1 MNISESQKKWI
12 QVILLLVGLLLLAY
26 IIAKSGI
33 TDNFQTLLTISIPLL
48 ILAFILSNLNILVK
62 VYRWKYLSE
71 KYGQPI
77 SHKDASIVTVSS
89 FYFANITPGKI
100 GDLFKAYYMQKK
112 YSMGFFDGVSMIF
125 YERFFELVILFLAAC
140 AIIFID
146 MRGITVIVLET
157 SAVIIILLAL
167 FYHKA
172 DYFMNLAEKI
182 LIRVP
187 VVKLKEVNFHIRK
200 LPFVQIVI
208 VFFITL
214 ISLVLEF
221 ARLWVVALAFGYFLN
236 PLQISMF
243 FSLAIIAGLISQIPL
258 GIGIMEGSLSYLIQ
272 EMGVDPIT
280 SISIV
285 LTDRTISMYYAL
297 VLGFVF
303 SKFSLDRLSEAPA

>member
-1 MNISESQKKWI
+1 MSISESQKKWMQI
-12 QVILLLVGLLLLAY
+12 VLLLVGLVLLAY

-112 YSMGFFDGVSMIF
+112 YSLGFFDGVSMIF

-146 MRGITVIVLET
+146 MRGITVIVLEA

-167 FYHKA
+167 FYYKA

-187 VVKLKEVNFHIRK
+187 VVKIQEVNFHIRK
-200 LPFVQIVI
+200 LPFLQIMI

-221 ARLWVVALAFGYFLN
+221 ARLWVVALAFGYLLN

-258 GIGIMEGSLSYLIQ
+258 GIGIMEGSLSSLIQ

-303 SKFSLDRLSEAPA
+303 SKFSLDKLSEAPA

>member
-1 MNISESQKKWI
+1 MSISQHQKKWM
-12 QVILLLVGLLLLAY
+12 QVILLLIGLLLLAY
-26 IIAKSGI
+26 IIMTSGI
-33 TDNFQTLLTISIPLL
+33 TGNLQTLFTISIPLL
-48 ILAFILSNLNILVK
+48 ILAFILSNLNIVAK

-71 KYGQPI
+71 KYGKPV
-77 SHKDASIVTVSS
+77 STTDASIVTVSS

-112 YSMGFFDGVSMIF
+112 HSLAFFDGVSMIF

-146 MRGITVIVLET
+146 MRGITVIVLEA
-157 SAVIIILLAL
+157 SAVIILLLAL
-167 FYHKA
+167 FYYKA
-172 DYFMNLAEKI
+172 EYFMGIAEKI
-182 LIRVP
+182 LIRLP
-187 VVKLKEVNFHIRK
+187 VGNLKEVNFHIRK
-200 LPFVQIVI
+200 LPFTQIVI

-221 ARLWVVALAFGYFLN
+221 ARLWVVALAFGFLLN

-272 EMGVDPIT
+272 EMGVDPVT

-303 SKFSLDRLSEAPA
+303 SKFSYDKLSEVPA

>member
-1 MNISESQKKWI
+1 MGMSENQKRGI
-12 QVILLLVGLLLLAY
+12 QIALFFIGLLLLTY

-33 TDNFQTLLTISIPLL
+33 LENYRMFFTISIPLL
-48 ILAFILSNLNILVK
+48 LLAFILSNLNILVK

-71 KYGQPI
+71 KYSRPI
-77 SHKDASIVTVSS
+77 THSDAAIVTISS
-89 FYFANITPGKI
+89 LYFANITPGKI
-100 GDLFKAYYMQKK
+100 GDLFKAYYMQKR
-112 YSMGFFDGVSMIF
+112 YSLGFFDGVSMIF
-125 YERFFELVILFLAAC
+125 YERFFELIILFLTGS
-140 AIIFID
+140 AIIFIEL
-146 MRGITVIVLET
+146 RGITVIILEL

-167 FYHKA
+167 FYYKA

-182 LIRVP
+182 LIRIP
-187 VVKLKEVNFHIRK
+187 AINIKEINFHIRK
-200 LPFVQIVI
+200 LPFFQIFA

-221 ARLWVVALAFGYFLN
+221 ARLWVVALAFGYLLN

-258 GIGIMEGSLSYLIQ
+258 GIGIMEGSLSYLLEEI
-272 EMGVDPIT
+272 GVDPIT

-303 SKFSLDRLSEAPA
+303 SKFSLDKLSEAPA